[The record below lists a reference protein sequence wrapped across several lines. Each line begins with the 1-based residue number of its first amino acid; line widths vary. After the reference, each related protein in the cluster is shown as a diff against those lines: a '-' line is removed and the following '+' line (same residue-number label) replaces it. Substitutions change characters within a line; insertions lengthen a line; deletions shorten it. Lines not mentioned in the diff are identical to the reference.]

1 MRERRRRAAVCAV
14 ALIITLVPGKQVL
27 NSAAGANPGGLTEE
41 LNRYAGFIGRSLDP
55 QEVSLLESALSSPRP
70 EVRAL
75 SAALLFRTDPQKYRA
90 QLASH
95 FAVNDYAA
103 RAKGRIKMIS
113 QDDLVAKVKQLERE
127 VPGLEPSLMLVVSF
141 VAFRDSNL
149 WFRQG
154 DQNLS
159 VARFFRT
166 AFLAQALKGTK
177 PDPVVVANELDQEA
191 RSEYERGV
199 RSSR

>member
-75 SAALLFRTDPQKYRA
+75 SAALLFRTDPQTYRA

-127 VPGLEPSLMLVVSF
+127 VPGLEASLMLVVSF

>member
-1 MRERRRRAAVCAV
+1 MREHRRPAIVCAV
-14 ALIITLVPGKQVL
+14 ALIMTLVTGKQVFD
-27 NSAAGANPGGLTEE
+27 SAAGANPGGLTEE
-41 LNRYAGFIGRSLDP
+41 LNKYAGFIGRSLDR

-90 QLASH
+90 ELTSH

-103 RAKGRIKMIS
+103 RAKGQIQMIS
-113 QDDLVAKVKQLERE
+113 QDDLVAKVKHLERE
-127 VPGLEPSLMLVVSF
+127 VPGLEPSLMLVVGF

-159 VARFFRT
+159 VARFFRS

-177 PDPVVVANELDQEA
+177 PDPVTVANELDQEA
-191 RSEYERGV
+191 RSEYERGA

>member
-1 MRERRRRAAVCAV
+1 MQVDIPPVSPV
-14 ALIITLVPGKQVL
+14 AC
-27 NSAAGANPGGLTEE
+27 
-41 LNRYAGFIGRSLDP
+41 Y
-55 QEVSLLESALSSPRP
+55 
-70 EVRAL
+70 
-75 SAALLFRTDPQKYRA
+75 
-90 QLASH
+90 
-95 FAVNDYAA
+95 
-103 RAKGRIKMIS
+103 
-113 QDDLVAKVKQLERE
+113 
-127 VPGLEPSLMLVVSF
+127 
-141 VAFRDSNL
+141 SNL

-154 DQNLS
+154 DQNFS